1 MVTTK
6 LGIFVGLR
14 DYSNNTIEEL
24 TEMPTPEKKE
34 DLEAAGWLFDNEAK
48 CRGCGAE
55 IEWWVTPSGRKCPM
69 SVVPLDERG
78 EVVPPGSLLRVIRF
92 VRRSHFS
99 DCPEAASFRKK
110 K

>member
-1 MVTTK
+1 
-6 LGIFVGLR
+6 
-14 DYSNNTIEEL
+14 
-24 TEMPTPEKKE
+24 MPLPEKKE
-34 DLEAAGWLFDNEAK
+34 DLEAAGWVFDNEGV
-48 CRGCGAE
+48 CRGCGAPV
-55 IEWWVTPSGRKCPM
+55 EWWISNNGRKCPM